1 MRWAIS
7 VYSRG
12 SHTAY
17 EAMKNIMR
25 LPSVSTLKSYMNES
39 QQHSGWKNKTAYQ
52 ILQKMGVENIS
63 DCGRI
68 GFFSHDSFKIQKGV
82 FH

>member
-1 MRWAIS
+1 MHITIIQLKQDQTLTLLFRFLRWAIS

-12 SHTAY
+12 GHTAY

-39 QQHSGWKNKTAYQ
+39 Q
-52 ILQKMGVENIS
+52 
-63 DCGRI
+63 
-68 GFFSHDSFKIQKGV
+68 
-82 FH
+82 